1 MEVPSAIQ
9 LMQYYSIFV
18 SKLELEQSC
27 WEMGNI
33 SEANI
38 LNYMEEPDRFQSL
51 VEFSRKCPVRVYPQG
66 TRFGSSNYNPIRK
79 PILLM

>member
-1 MEVPSAIQ
+1 MQVASEVQ

-18 SKLELEQSC
+18 SKMELQQAC

-38 LNYMEEPDRFQSL
+38 LNYIEDRN
-51 VEFSRKCPVRVYPQG
+51 RR
-66 TRFGSSNYNPIRK
+66 
-79 PILLM
+79 